1 MREGFE
7 GQFGA
12 LPGHVHVSFVWQGFQ
27 EISWLRGQVVIALS
41 VSAWKS
47 FYNDLS
53 SLSSPFQLLSVLANI
68 MIFVQTTPHWRVVRY
83 F

>member
-41 VSAWKS
+41 VSAWNR
-47 FYNDLS
+47 FYSDLS
-53 SLSSPFQLLSVLANI
+53 SPSSPFQLLSVLTSVI
-68 MIFVQTTPHWRVVRY
+68 IIVQATPHRRVVRC